1 MRRGSIFWGGL
12 IVVVGVV
19 LLIGQLFPGFNA
31 WGVFWPIVLILV
43 GVWFLVGRSW
53 TTGSS
58 DHMTAE
64 TLNIPLSDINEA
76 HIRFHHG
83 AGRLDVN
90 PSGTPGLLLSGSFV
104 GGVEQRLDRSGAA
117 ARLELRSRG
126 DAMFIG
132 WPFGYAQ
139 NGLTWNVAL
148 TREIPLQLELET
160 GASETR
166 LNLQDLRVT
175 DLVVKTGASSTVIML
190 PANAGQTRVDL
201 HSGAA
206 STEIYVPQGVAGR
219 IRVQSGLAGINIDQS
234 RFPASGGGYE
244 TPGYDSATNKV
255 EITVETGV
263 ASVTIR

>member
-12 IVVVGVV
+12 IVVVGII
-19 LLIGQLFPGFNA
+19 LLIGQLFPGFNV

-53 TTGSS
+53 NIGGA

-64 TLNIPLSDINEA
+64 TVNVPLSDINEA
-76 HIRFHHG
+76 RIRFHHG
-83 AGRLDVN
+83 AGRLDIN
-90 PSGTPGLLLSGSFV
+90 PSGTPGMLLSGSFV

-160 GASETR
+160 GASEIR
-166 LNLQDLRVT
+166 MNLQELRVT
-175 DLVVKTGASSTVIML
+175 ELTVKTGASSSVITL
-190 PANAGQTRVDL
+190 PANAGLTRVNV

-219 IRVQSGLAGINIDQS
+219 IRVQSGLAGINIDQN
-234 RFPASGGGYE
+234 RFPATGGGYE
-244 TPGYDSATNKV
+244 TPGYDSAANKA
-255 EITVETGV
+255 EIYVETGV

>member
-12 IVVVGVV
+12 IVVVGVI
-19 LLIGQLFPGFNA
+19 LLLGQLFPGFNA

-43 GVWFLVGRSW
+43 GIWFLVGRSW
-53 TTGSS
+53 SIGGG

-64 TLNIPLSDINEA
+64 NLNIPLADINEA
-76 HIRFHHG
+76 RIRLHHG
-83 AGRLDVN
+83 AGRLDIN
-90 PSGTPGLLLSGSFV
+90 PSGAPGTLLSGSFV
-104 GGVEQRLDRSGAA
+104 GGVEQHLDRMGAA
-117 ARLELRSRG
+117 ARLDLRSRG

-132 WPFGYAQ
+132 WPFGYSQ
-139 NGLTWNVAL
+139 NGLTWNLAL

-166 LNLQDLRVT
+166 LNLQDLRVNE
-175 DLVVKTGASSTVIML
+175 LSVKTGASSTVIYL
-190 PANAGQTRVDL
+190 PANAGQTRVSL

-206 STEIYVPQGVAGR
+206 STELYVPQGVAGR

-234 RFPASGGGYE
+234 RFPAFNGGYE
-244 TPGYDSATNKV
+244 TPGYDSALNKV
-255 EITVETGV
+255 EIDVETGV

>member
-12 IVVVGVV
+12 IVVVGVI
-19 LLIGQLFPGFNA
+19 LLFGQLFPGFNA
-31 WGVFWPIVLILV
+31 WGVFWPLVLILV
-43 GVWFLVGRSW
+43 GIWFLVGRSW
-53 TTGSS
+53 SISGS

-64 TLNIPLSDINEA
+64 TVNIPLSDINEA
-76 HIRFHHG
+76 RIRFHHG
-83 AGRLDVN
+83 AGRLDIN
-90 PSGTPGLLLSGSFV
+90 PSGTPGTLLSGSFV
-104 GGVEQRLDRSGAA
+104 GGVEQRLDRSGFA

-175 DLVVKTGASSTVIML
+175 ELMIKTGASSAVINL
-190 PANAGQTRVDL
+190 PTNAGMTRVEI

-206 STEIYVPQGVAGR
+206 STELYVPQNVAAR
-219 IRVQSGLAGINIDQS
+219 IRLQTGLAGINIDQN
-234 RFPASGGGYE
+234 RFPATGSGYE
-244 TPGYDSATNKV
+244 TPGYDSAANKV
-255 EITVETGV
+255 EIYAESGV
-263 ASVTIR
+263 ASLTIR